1 MGWAAWGQA
10 VRTVMG
16 LGHGVSR
23 GGGRPM
29 PLPDGAREKNEA
41 RTRPP
46 QESGGGRRADQRP
59 DSSSVSCLSEVGEHQ
74 LGSPSRLRVEHAR
87 IL

>member
-1 MGWAAWGQA
+1 MGWAPWGQA

-46 QESGGGRRADQRP
+46 QESRPAPCRLLSLVSGG
-59 DSSSVSCLSEVGEHQ
+59 
-74 LGSPSRLRVEHAR
+74 SRGAPAEQPE
-87 IL
+87 